1 MQGSDVRLN
10 EGGFIDQIAEQLAI
24 GDEGGRISP
33 LLCCDRLELI
43 GLPVDH
49 LDRLSL
55 LVHPLHIA
63 GQLATTAAE
72 RRTSRPAD
80 RFSRMTGSRTE
91 ECGRSSQRR
100 AWRRCRAPLHWRTAQ
115 SADVCILPDRYR
127 APAPTSA
134 WLRGSCSP
142 AGSLRRAGLGRPHVP
157 AGSRS
162 STWPGGWRSA
172 AAASSARTAPRPGPP
187 GHRRLQTAAGRP
199 RNRPPAPTG

>member
-63 GQLATTAAE
+63 GPAGNHRGGEGDVASSGQILSDDGKQKLRNAVGALSLATVSRTAALE
-72 RRTSRPAD
+72 N
-80 RFSRMTGSRTE
+80 
-91 ECGRSSQRR
+91 RSIS
-100 AWRRCRAPLHWRTAQ
+100 
-115 SADVCILPDRYR
+115 
-127 APAPTSA
+127 
-134 WLRGSCSP
+134 
-142 AGSLRRAGLGRPHVP
+142 
-157 AGSRS
+157 
-162 STWPGGWRSA
+162 
-172 AAASSARTAPRPGPP
+172 
-187 GHRRLQTAAGRP
+187 
-199 RNRPPAPTG
+199 

>member
-72 RRTSRPAD
+72 RRTSRPAA
-80 RFSRMTGSRTE
+80 RFSRMTGSRNL
-91 ECGRSSQRR
+91 GMRSELSAQSL
-100 AWRRCRAPLHWRTAQ
+100 ATGSRTA
-115 SADVCILPDRYR
+115 ALEN
-127 APAPTSA
+127 
-134 WLRGSCSP
+134 
-142 AGSLRRAGLGRPHVP
+142 
-157 AGSRS
+157 RS
-162 STWPGGWRSA
+162 IS
-172 AAASSARTAPRPGPP
+172 
-187 GHRRLQTAAGRP
+187 
-199 RNRPPAPTG
+199 